1 VLAIALALGASLSWG
16 LGDFLGGLK
25 SRTLHV
31 LTVLAISQAV
41 GFGAV
46 LIWLSVS
53 GDGFPGWTPAAY
65 AAVAGAGGCLGLGAL
80 YRGMA
85 VGAMGIV
92 APVSAVS
99 AAIPFTV
106 GVASGERPGLLQVA
120 GILLAL
126 AGVALASREPG
137 DQGGGRAA
145 GVGLALVAA
154 LGFGLYFVFLDR
166 AAEESVPYAVATARG
181 VSSLLALAVVAIAV
195 GAALRPAAAALPTL
209 VAVGLCDVAANVLFG
224 LASIRGFLSVV
235 SVLSALYPIVTV
247 GLAAL
252 LLHERIAPTQRLGVA
267 AALVGAALITAG

>member
-1 VLAIALALGASLSWG
+1 MIAIALALGASLAWG
-16 LGDFLGGLK
+16 VGDFLAGLK

-41 GFGAV
+41 GFAAV
-46 LIWLSVS
+46 LVWLAVS
-53 GDGFPGWTPAAY
+53 GDSAPGGQAALS
-65 AAVAGAGGCLGLGAL
+65 AAAAGVGGCLGLGAL

-85 VGAMGIV
+85 VGAMAIV

-99 AAIPFTV
+99 AVLPFIV
-106 GVASGERPGLLQVA
+106 GVASGERPAALQVV

-126 AGVALASREPG
+126 AGVALASREPAER
-137 DQGGGRAA
+137 GGGRAA

-166 AAEESVPYAVATARG
+166 AAEESVPWAVTVARGTSSVIAVA
-181 VSSLLALAVVAIAV
+181 VAIGV
-195 GAALRPAAAALPTL
+195 GASLRPGRVHLPAL
-209 VAVGLCDVAANVLFG
+209 VAVGLCDVSANVLFG
-224 LASIRGFLSVV
+224 LASTRGFLSVV

-252 LLHERIAPTQRLGVA
+252 LLHERIAPAQRVGVA
-267 AALVGAALITAG
+267 GALTGAALITAG

>member
-1 VLAIALALGASLSWG
+1 VTAVALALGAALAWG

-31 LTVLAISQAV
+31 LTVLAISQAG
-41 GFGAV
+41 GFAAV
-46 LIWLSVS
+46 LVWLVVS
-53 GDGFPGWTPAAY
+53 SDAFPGWSTAAW
-65 AAVAGAGGCLGLGAL
+65 AVAAGVGGCFGLGAL

-106 GVASGERPGLLQVA
+106 GVISGERPGVLQVV
-120 GILLAL
+120 GILVAL
-126 AGVALASREPG
+126 AGVALASREPA
-137 DQGGGRAA
+137 DRGGGRAA

-166 AAEESVPYAVATARG
+166 AAEQSVPWAVATARG
-181 VSSLLALAVVAIAV
+181 TSSLLAVVVAIAV
-195 GAALRPAAAALPTL
+195 GASLRPGVSHMPALL
-209 VAVGLCDVAANVLFG
+209 AVGLCDVGANVLFG
-224 LASIRGFLSVV
+224 LASTRGFLSVV
-235 SVLSALYPIVTV
+235 SVLASLYPVVTV

-252 LLHERIAPTQRLGVA
+252 LLHERIAPAQRVGVA
-267 AALVGAALITAG
+267 GALTGAALITAG